1 MSLEKL
7 QSEVRRLLKE
17 KNAIL
22 LAHNYQLPE
31 IQDVAD
37 LTGDSLDLSV
47 RAAKTDAEVI
57 VFCGVRFMAE
67 TAAILCPDKTVI
79 LPRLDA
85 GCEMADM
92 IDADALRDRKA
103 SLPGV
108 PVVTYVNST
117 AEVKAESDIC
127 CTSAN
132 AIKVVNSLTD
142 ADVVLMTPDQN
153 LAQYTQR
160 HTGKKIIYWEGYCPI
175 HEILSVED
183 VFKAKA
189 EHPGALFLAHPE
201 CRPEVIDLADAVRS
215 TTGMLAFVREAKA
228 EEFVIGTEVGLLYP
242 LQRQNPM
249 KRFYPASDKMVCEH
263 MKLTRLGD
271 VIAALSELKNVVHV
285 PEEVRIRAKKA
296 VDRMLAVPRD

>member
-1 MSLEKL
+1 MVIEKL
-7 QSEVRRLLKE
+7 KTEIRRLLKE
-17 KNAIL
+17 RKAIL

-47 RAAKTDAEVI
+47 KAAQTDAEVI
-57 VFCGVRFMAE
+57 AFCGVRFMAE
-67 TAAILCPDKTVI
+67 TAAVLCADKTVI

-92 IDADALRDRKA
+92 ISADALRAQKT
-103 SLPGV
+103 SLPDV

-132 AIKVVNSLTD
+132 AIKVVNSLAN
-142 ADVVLMTPDQN
+142 ADVVLMTPDRN

-160 HTGKKIIYWEGYCPI
+160 HTPKKIIYWEGYCPI
-175 HEILSVED
+175 HEVLTPQD
-183 VFKAKA
+183 VLKAKE
-189 EHPGALFLAHPE
+189 EHPEALFLAHPE

-215 TTGMLAFVREAKA
+215 TTGMLSFVHSSRAK
-228 EEFVIGTEVGLLYP
+228 EFIIGTEVGLLYP
-242 LQRQNPM
+242 LQKQNPM
-249 KRFYPASDKMVCEH
+249 KRCYPASDKMVCEH
-263 MKLTRLGD
+263 MKLTHLED
-271 VIAALSELKNVVHV
+271 VITALSELKNVIRVS
-285 PEEVRIRAKKA
+285 EEVRIPAKKA
-296 VDRMLAVPRD
+296 VDRMLEVPRD

>member
-1 MSLEKL
+1 MEEDRDIKFLIAKI
-7 QSEVRRLLKE
+7 RRLLKE

-47 RAAKTDAEVI
+47 RAAKTDAKVI

-92 IDADALRDRKA
+92 IDADALRARRL

-108 PVVTYVNST
+108 PVVTYVHST

-142 ADVVLMTPDQN
+142 
-153 LAQYTQR
+153 
-160 HTGKKIIYWEGYCPI
+160 
-175 HEILSVED
+175 
-183 VFKAKA
+183 
-189 EHPGALFLAHPE
+189 
-201 CRPEVIDLADAVRS
+201 
-215 TTGMLAFVREAKA
+215 
-228 EEFVIGTEVGLLYP
+228 
-242 LQRQNPM
+242 
-249 KRFYPASDKMVCEH
+249 
-263 MKLTRLGD
+263 
-271 VIAALSELKNVVHV
+271 
-285 PEEVRIRAKKA
+285 
-296 VDRMLAVPRD
+296 